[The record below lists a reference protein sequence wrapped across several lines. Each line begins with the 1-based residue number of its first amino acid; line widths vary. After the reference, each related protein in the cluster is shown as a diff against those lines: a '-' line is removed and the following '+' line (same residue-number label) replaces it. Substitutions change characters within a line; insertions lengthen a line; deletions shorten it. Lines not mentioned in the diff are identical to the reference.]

1 MGYEPQKFVAPDG
14 TEMVIMPAADFERL
28 RLLAEE
34 GEDVLTAREQVKRL
48 AAGEGTMP
56 GPVLNLILDGDLL
69 PIAAWRK
76 YRGLSQVELAKAA
89 GCTQSALSQIESG
102 ARYGT
107 PKLRKALAKALDAPL
122 WTLDDED

>member
-34 GEDVLTAREQVKRL
+34 GEDVLLAREQLTRL

-122 WTLDDED
+122 WTLDEED

>member
-1 MGYEPQKFVAPDG
+1 MGYVPQKFVAPDG
-14 TEMVIMPAADFERL
+14 TEMVVLPAADFERL
-28 RLLAEE
+28 QTLAEE
-34 GEDVLTAREQVKRL
+34 SQDMLAARVQVARL
-48 AAGEGTMP
+48 SAGEGTMP
-56 GPVLNLILDGDLL
+56 GKVLELILDGLS

-76 YRGLSQVELAKAA
+76 FRGMSQITLAKTA

>member
-1 MGYEPQKFVAPDG
+1 MGYVPQKFVAPDG
-14 TEMVIMPAADFERL
+14 TEMVVLPAADFERL

-34 GEDVLTAREQVKRL
+34 SEDVLSVREQVKRL

-56 GPVLNLILDGDLL
+56 TQVLNLILDAGFSPL
-69 PIAAWRK
+69 AAWRK
-76 YRGLSQVELAKAA
+76 YRGLSQIDLAKAA

>member
-1 MGYEPQKFVAPDG
+1 MGYVPQKFVAPDG
-14 TEMVIMPAADFERL
+14 TEMVVLPAADFERL
-28 RLLAEE
+28 HALAEDNH
-34 GEDVLTAREQVKRL
+34 DVLSAHVQVARL
-48 AAGEGTMP
+48 SAGEGTMP
-56 GPVLNLILDGDLL
+56 GEVLELILDGLS

-76 YRGLSQVELAKAA
+76 FRGMSQLTLAKAA

-122 WTLDDED
+122 WTLDDQD